1 MIHTAAAAMANA
13 ATARMACDRFSQA
26 VSRATGRHRPRIRT
40 IPATGVLGALTVAIV
55 LKRPRFGWPPH
66 HPRGVIG
73 VRRQASALA
82 FNVSNSACVIAPLSS
97 SALAFSISP
106 AAPPLEL
113 ATDCT

>member
-1 MIHTAAAAMANA
+1 
-13 ATARMACDRFSQA
+13 MACERLNQA
-26 VSRATGRHRPRIRT
+26 VSSATGPHRPRIDT

-55 LKRPRFGWPPH
+55 LKRPRSGSSAH

-106 AAPPLEL
+106 AAPPLEP